1 MLIYLSNF
9 RMPDLRYFNSIKL
22 LTINQLISMKTKIII
37 VLFFTL
43 ATSVFATNAFTSQV
57 QSDPWTPQQLLA
69 PADLAKVLENPKAP
83 QPLIFSVGLQAIIK
97 GSIDI
102 GPTMTPKNLNTMKQQ
117 LVKLPKNKQIVVYC
131 GCCPFSNCPN
141 IRPAMKLLKEM
152 QFTNYK
158 LLNLQQNVKMDWIDK
173 GYPMT
178 E

>member
-1 MLIYLSNF
+1 
-9 RMPDLRYFNSIKL
+9 
-22 LTINQLISMKTKIII
+22 MKTKILI

-43 ATSVFATNAFTSQV
+43 ATSVFADNTFTIQS

-69 PADLAKVLENPKAP
+69 PADLAKVLDNPKEP
-83 QPLIFSVGLQAIIK
+83 QPVIFSIGLQAIIK

-102 GPTMTPKNLNTMKQQ
+102 GPMTPKNLNTLKEQ
-117 LVKLPKNKQIVVYC
+117 LGKLPMHTQIVVYC

-141 IRPAMKLLKEM
+141 VRPAMKLLKEM

-158 LLNLQQNVKMDWIDK
+158 LLNLPKNVKVDWIDK
-173 GYPMT
+173 GYPMV

>member
-1 MLIYLSNF
+1 
-9 RMPDLRYFNSIKL
+9 MPDLRYFNSIKL

-102 GPTMTPKNLNTMKQQ
+102 GPTMTPKNLN
-117 LVKLPKNKQIVVYC
+117 N
-131 GCCPFSNCPN
+131 ND
-141 IRPAMKLLKEM
+141 A
-152 QFTNYK
+152 
-158 LLNLQQNVKMDWIDK
+158 
-173 GYPMT
+173 
-178 E
+178 